1 MSNKSPTDVRE
12 LDARAARSQRALGA
26 ALVALMLDEQFERI
40 TVQQVLDRAG
50 VGRSTFYAHFRNK
63 DDLLLSDAERFI
75 GMLERHFM
83 GVAAGTT
90 RVAPIVELFS
100 HVSDVATF
108 VEALDRSGRQ
118 DAVFDLLL
126 GHLAQII
133 ERRLD
138 VLIPNREALA
148 LGHAGSARVCAAM
161 AMEMLRWFRDHP
173 GEATAREMD
182 QRFHAMVW
190 RGLPG
195 AVSPA

>member
-1 MSNKSPTDVRE
+1 MSNKSPADVRE

-26 ALVALMLDEQFERI
+26 ALVALMLDEQFDRI
-40 TVQQVLDRAG
+40 TVQQVLERAG

-75 GMLERHFM
+75 TMLEQHFM
-83 GVAAGTT
+83 SVAEHTT

-100 HVSDVATF
+100 HVEDVARF
-108 VEALDRSGRQ
+108 VNALDRSGKQ
-118 DAVFDLLL
+118 DAVFDLIL
-126 GHLAQII
+126 GHLAQMI

-138 VLIPNREALA
+138 VLVPNREALA
-148 LGHAGSARVCAAM
+148 LGHAGSARICAAM

-173 GEATAREMD
+173 GEASAKEMD
-182 QRFHAMVW
+182 QRFHSMVW

-195 AVSPA
+195 VASPA